1 MMTIISPAK
10 NMRPPEKKE
19 GQKPLTMP
27 VYIDRAKEIGAK
39 LKTYGPW
46 DFQELMRV
54 NEKLAQ
60 DCFDRMQFIRFDNMG
75 TAAVET
81 YDGIQYKYMDPM
93 TFSERAKEFAERH
106 LRILSGLYGC
116 LRPYDSIYEYRLEM
130 LTKLEVGGAKDLY
143 RYWKEDIYREVAKDD
158 RVICNLASEEYAKTV
173 RRYLKP
179 EDRFV
184 TCVFQVM
191 SKGGYR
197 VLATA
202 AKMARGRMVRYIM
215 EHQIDTIEGLKGF
228 CDDGYR
234 FEPAL
239 STASELVFLQ
249 S

>member
-10 NMRPPEKKE
+10 NMKLPEKGE
-19 GQKPLTMP
+19 REKPLTMP
-27 VYIDRAKEIGAK
+27 VYIDRAREIGAK
-39 LKTYGPW
+39 LKAFGPW
-46 DFQELMRV
+46 DFQELMKV

-60 DCFDRMQFIRFDNMG
+60 DCFDRMQFIRFDDMG

-81 YDGIQYKYMDPM
+81 YDGIQYKYMDPK
-93 TFSERAKEFAERH
+93 TFSEDAKDFAQCH

-116 LRPYDSIYEYRLEM
+116 LKPYDSIYEYRLEM
-130 LTKLEVGGAKDLY
+130 LTRLKVGSSEDLY
-143 RYWKEDIYREVAKDD
+143 RYWKEDIYREVTKED

-191 SKGGYR
+191 SKGSYR

-215 EHQIDTIEGLKGF
+215 ENQIDTIEGLKEF
-228 CDDGYR
+228 CDDGYQ

-239 STASELVFLQ
+239 STAGELVFLQ
-249 S
+249 G

>member
-10 NMRPPEKKE
+10 NMKPPKKRE
-19 GQKPLTMP
+19 GDRALTMP
-27 VYIDRAKEIGAK
+27 VYIERAREIGAI
-39 LKTYGPW
+39 LKTFGPW

-81 YDGIQYKYMDPM
+81 YDGIQYKYMDPG
-93 TFSERAKEFAERH
+93 TFSNETKDFAQRH

-116 LRPYDSIYEYRLEM
+116 LKPYDSIYEYRLEM
-130 LTKLEVGGAKDLY
+130 LTKLAVGGAGDLY
-143 RYWKEDIYREVAKDD
+143 RYWKEDIYREVAREDS
-158 RVICNLASEEYAKTV
+158 VICNLASEEYAKAV
-173 RRYLKP
+173 RRYLSP
-179 EDRFV
+179 GDRFV
-184 TCVFQVM
+184 TCVFEVM

-215 EHQIDTIEGLKGF
+215 ENQIDDIEGLKGF